1 MIYIGIDPGKG
12 GGLAAICGSSVM
24 ATSMPESD
32 VELGKWL
39 VDVSEIDGI
48 GNCRCVV
55 EHVGP
60 MPGQG
65 VTSMFTFGSQFG
77 RVLMACALLEIP
89 FELARPQKWQ
99 KELGLRS
106 AKKESYAERKKRLK
120 LAAERLW
127 PNAKVTLKTA
137 DALLLAEYCRRVFG

>member
-12 GGLAAICGSSVM
+12 GGLAFISSDGFVGCI
-24 ATSMPESD
+24 AMPESD
-32 VELGKWL
+32 RELYDYLRDYGGGHACYA
-39 VDVSEIDGI
+39 VI
-48 GNCRCVV
+48 

-65 VTSMFTFGSQFG
+65 VTSMFTFGQQFG
-77 RVLMACALLEIP
+77 RVKMACAALAIP
-89 FELARPQKWQ
+89 FELVRPQKWQ

-106 AKKESYAERKKRLK
+106 SKKEAYTDRKKRLK

-127 PNAKVTLKTA
+127 PGAKVTLKTA
-137 DALLLAEYCRRVFG
+137 DALLLAEYCRRTFG